1 MDQVF
6 QRIDQCDSAA
16 GEAVLYNMLH
26 CTDNGQAQWKDLLK
40 YYEEQAEPRKKA
52 EAILIS
58 LGKREGLYYLPEY
71 VDTLQ
76 ASHVGSVFFY
86 RLLQILLL
94 GSVVGG
100 LWNVQILPL
109 AGVMAIVNIAVY
121 IMTRMKYEQQMSMM
135 ELIVLVIDT
144 GKRLTKVQILPLAG
158 VMAIVNIAVYIM
170 TRMKYEQQMSMMEL
184 IVLVID
190 TGKRLTKEKCAG
202 PVQKELEEKLK
213 ELGKLDKLIGKM
225 SAMRRNSYSS
235 DQGGKRLTKEKCA
248 GPVQKELEEKLKE
261 LGKLDKLIGKMSAM
275 RRNSYSS
282 DQGVFLDY
290 LFGITLWQ
298 LISYEKSVKWLEN
311 KRESYLQLFEEI
323 GRLDAAISIASFR
336 KSLPFYTEPE
346 FHSER
351 SVHMEEMYHPLIEE
365 PVSNS
370 MDWSRNCIITGSNAS
385 GKSTWIKAVA
395 INLILAQ
402 TICTCTAKRFQ
413 MHPGQIMT
421 SMAVRDDIMK
431 GESYFLKEMKYLR
444 RMLERFSEE
453 KLTICIIDEI
463 LKGTNTKE
471 RIAASKAI
479 LDYMQRQNCL
489 VMVASH
495 DYELT
500 VLLEG
505 TYENYHF
512 TERIGED
519 DIYFD
524 YRLYPGA
531 VTSGNAIKLLK
542 FMKFPEEIV
551 TEAKQQVTMGL
562 ADLQ

>member
-1 MDQVF
+1 M
-6 QRIDQCDSAA
+6 
-16 GEAVLYNMLH
+16 
-26 CTDNGQAQWKDLLK
+26 
-40 YYEEQAEPRKKA
+40 
-52 EAILIS
+52 
-58 LGKREGLYYLPEY
+58 
-71 VDTLQ
+71 
-76 ASHVGSVFFY
+76 
-86 RLLQILLL
+86 
-94 GSVVGG
+94 
-100 LWNVQILPL
+100 
-109 AGVMAIVNIAVY
+109 
-121 IMTRMKYEQQMSMM
+121 
-135 ELIVLVIDT
+135 
-144 GKRLTKVQILPLAG
+144 
-158 VMAIVNIAVYIM
+158 
-170 TRMKYEQQMSMMEL
+170 
-184 IVLVID
+184 
-190 TGKRLTKEKCAG
+190 
-202 PVQKELEEKLK
+202 
-213 ELGKLDKLIGKM
+213 
-225 SAMRRNSYSS
+225 
-235 DQGGKRLTKEKCA
+235 
-248 GPVQKELEEKLKE
+248 
-261 LGKLDKLIGKMSAM
+261 
-275 RRNSYSS
+275 
-282 DQGVFLDY
+282 
-290 LFGITLWQ
+290 
-298 LISYEKSVKWLEN
+298 KWLEN

-444 RMLERFSEE
+444 RMLESFSEE

-551 TEAKQQVTMGL
+551 TEAKQQVTIEL
-562 ADLQ
+562 

>member
-1 MDQVF
+1 MNEDLVLAITMLIILAVVVLFIQISQQIKVKRIQKMKIQRRFGEIPDMEEVLPIEKISVYHKHQGREDVDQVTWSDLSMDQVF

-26 CTDNGQAQWKDLLK
+26 CTDNGQAQRKDLLK

-94 GSVVGG
+94 GSIVGG
-100 LWNVQILPL
+100 LWNIQILPL

-144 GKRLTKVQILPLAG
+144 
-158 VMAIVNIAVYIM
+158 
-170 TRMKYEQQMSMMEL
+170 
-184 IVLVID
+184 
-190 TGKRLTKEKCAG
+190 
-202 PVQKELEEKLK
+202 
-213 ELGKLDKLIGKM
+213 
-225 SAMRRNSYSS
+225 
-235 DQGGKRLTKEKCA
+235 GKRLTKEKCA

-351 SVHMEEMYHPLIEE
+351 SVHMEEMYRSSDRRTGEQFHGLESKLYYHRQQCIRKIDMDQGSGDQSHSCPDNLYLHGKA
-365 PVSNS
+365 VS
-370 MDWSRNCIITGSNAS
+370 DAS
-385 GKSTWIKAVA
+385 GTDYDFHGSEG
-395 INLILAQ
+395 
-402 TICTCTAKRFQ
+402 R
-413 MHPGQIMT
+413 HHEG
-421 SMAVRDDIMK
+421 
-431 GESYFLKEMKYLR
+431 GEL
-444 RMLERFSEE
+444 FSERN
-453 KLTICIIDEI
+453 EI
-463 LKGTNTKE
+463 
-471 RIAASKAI
+471 SKKNAGA
-479 LDYMQRQNCL
+479 LFRRE
-489 VMVASH
+489 A
-495 DYELT
+495 
-500 VLLEG
+500 
-505 TYENYHF
+505 
-512 TERIGED
+512 D
-519 DIYFD
+519 DLHY
-524 YRLYPGA
+524 
-531 VTSGNAIKLLK
+531 
-542 FMKFPEEIV
+542 
-551 TEAKQQVTMGL
+551 
-562 ADLQ
+562 